1 MDVATLLT
9 GTKWNI
15 IELLAKKAF
24 SPSDLALKLNTT
36 IANISQQLR
45 LLETAGFVTKKRTG
59 TAKPGKPR
67 VLFSLSDDYCMIML
81 FTKGFARKKLV
92 KISKEQIQQLV
103 VQSILKQVGRE
114 EEFLNCDIDLTP
126 KDFGLD
132 VLDFIFTCTICY
144 IF

>member
-1 MDVATLLT
+1 MDAETLLT

-15 IELLAKKAF
+15 IELLAKKDT
-24 SPSDLALKLNTT
+24 SPLELANSLNTT

-45 LLETAGFVTKKRTG
+45 LLETAGFVTKTRTG

-92 KISKEQIQQLV
+92 KISKEQRKELRNIM
-103 VQSILKQVGRE
+103 
-114 EEFLNCDIDLTP
+114 T
-126 KDFGLD
+126 
-132 VLDFIFTCTICY
+132 
-144 IF
+144 